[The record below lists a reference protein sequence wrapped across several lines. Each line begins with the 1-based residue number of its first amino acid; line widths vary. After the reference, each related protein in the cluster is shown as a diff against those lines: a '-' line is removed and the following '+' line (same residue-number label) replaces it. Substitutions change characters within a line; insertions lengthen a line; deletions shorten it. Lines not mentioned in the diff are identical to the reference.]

1 MRCGSLMNRNSQ
13 VLKAIFGAIGLVQIP
28 RYRELD
34 EFFSTTNGLAK
45 LK

>member
-1 MRCGSLMNRNSQ
+1 MNRISQ
-13 VLKAIFGAIGLVQIP
+13 GLKAIFGAIRLDQKP

-34 EFFSTTNGLAK
+34 EFFSTTNCLAK